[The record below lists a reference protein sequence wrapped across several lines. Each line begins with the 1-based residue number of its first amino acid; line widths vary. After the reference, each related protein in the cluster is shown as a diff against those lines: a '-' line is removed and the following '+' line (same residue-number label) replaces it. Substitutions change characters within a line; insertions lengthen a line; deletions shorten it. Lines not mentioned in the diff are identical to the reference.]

1 MVGNDVVDLRD
12 ADADPSTL
20 SRRFDERV
28 FCAEERETLEGS
40 AERRWK
46 LWAAKEAAYKV
57 AVKRDPATIF
67 SPSRFRVSL
76 EAEAEAGVVTWA
88 SGRVLVR
95 VRVEDSAV
103 HAVATTTSNRLI
115 TGLHRLELLVP
126 LGREAKALSEA
137 VRSLATTRLAIAL
150 HVDAG
155 AIEIRK
161 QDRLPELFVGGVRAP
176 ADLSLSHH
184 GEIVGFAC
192 EIFEAPRASVA
203 GRSLAQESAL

>member
-12 ADADPSTL
+12 PDADPSTL

-28 FCAEERETLEGS
+28 FCAEEREILEGS
-40 AERRWK
+40 PERRFK

-76 EAEAEAGVVTWA
+76 EEEVELGIVTWP
-88 SGRVLVR
+88 SGIVPVR
-95 VRVEDSAV
+95 VRVEDGAV

-115 TGLHRLELLVP
+115 TGLHRLELLAAS
-126 LGREAKALSEA
+126 GQEAKALSEA
-137 VRSLATTRLAIAL
+137 VRSLATRRLAVAL
-150 HVDAG
+150 RVDTG

-161 QDRLPELFVGGVRAP
+161 RDRLPELFVGGVRAP

-184 GEIVGFAC
+184 GQVVGFAC
-192 EIFEAPRASVA
+192 EIFEARRASAA
-203 GRSLAQESAL
+203 GPSLTHESAP

>member
-1 MVGNDVVDLRD
+1 MVGNDVVDLRS

-28 FCAEERETLEGS
+28 FCAEERETLGGS

-57 AVKRDPATIF
+57 AVKQDPATIF
-67 SPSRFRVSL
+67 SPSRFCVRL
-76 EAEAEAGVVTWA
+76 EKEAEAGVVTWA
-88 SGRVLVR
+88 SGIVPVR
-95 VRVEDSAV
+95 VRVEDGAV
-103 HAVATTTSNRLI
+103 HAVAKTTSNRLI
-115 TGLHRLELLVP
+115 TGLRRLEMVAP
-126 LGREAKALSEA
+126 AGQEAEALSKA

-150 HVDAG
+150 RVDAG

-184 GEIVGFAC
+184 GEVVGFVC
-192 EIFEAPRASVA
+192 EVFEARRALIA
-203 GRSLAQESAL
+203 GRSPAHESAP